1 MVSNNMFENKHF
13 LHFEFESIFFTMKL
27 PTITILIFTIIILLD
42 IVNGI
47 LYNNHGRTL
56 REKCLPKKKHRT
68 VYETYPVYK
77 NVPVYKYEK
86 YPVEV
91 PVKVPV
97 YISMKKPYEPSRSRR
112 YGQNDHY
119 DHEYH
124 GSDMIRGN
132 YGRRFG
138 QLGFGEQFPSGR
150 YRFNSNQYDDSDYRK
165 KA

>member
-1 MVSNNMFENKHF
+1 
-13 LHFEFESIFFTMKL
+13 MKL

-47 LYNNHGRTL
+47 LYNNHRRTL

-77 NVPVYKYEK
+77 NVPVYRYEK

-97 YISMKKPYEPSRSRR
+97 HISMKKPYEPSRSRR
-112 YGQNDHY
+112 YGQNDHF

-124 GSDMIRGN
+124 GGDMIRGN

-138 QLGFGEQFPSGR
+138 QLGFGEQLPSGR